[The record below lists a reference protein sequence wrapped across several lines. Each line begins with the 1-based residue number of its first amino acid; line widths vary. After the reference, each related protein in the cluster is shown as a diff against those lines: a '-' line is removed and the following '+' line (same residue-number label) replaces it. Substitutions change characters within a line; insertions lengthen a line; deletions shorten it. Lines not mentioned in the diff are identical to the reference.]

1 MTDLASTHMRKG
13 PPKPSDAVDRI
24 TLNTV
29 AHEMRDPVDIGD
41 ALSVLAQTGEA
52 VTVYPHGGDFTMARI
67 AAIDADRAT
76 FTLDL
81 AQHGVLDEGRA
92 CFVASLGGNAKIQF
106 ELDAGWTIP
115 PGAGKLANLIELP
128 LPAAC
133 LVLNRRAEPRLDTPV
148 GVNYSARFTV
158 LGKVFEMP
166 LYDFS
171 RGGVGLRATPEQAFE
186 LYVGKKLDGV
196 ALELGHAL
204 AISADL
210 EVRLLRPF
218 RTFLL
223 GQQVQVGCRI
233 STITMQM
240 RQGLDRAVSTVQR
253 RK

>member
-1 MTDLASTHMRKG
+1 MTDLAFLSMRKG

-29 AHEMRDPVDIGD
+29 AHEMRDPFDIGD
-41 ALSVLAQTGEA
+41 ALSTLALSGEA
-52 VTVYPHGGDFTMARI
+52 VTVYPPGRELVMARI
-67 AAIDADRAT
+67 DHIDAERGIL
-76 FTLDL
+76 TLEL
-81 AQHGVLDEGRA
+81 AEDTVLDEGRT

-106 ELDAGWTIP
+106 ELDADWAVL
-115 PGAGKLANLIELP
+115 PGHARLVELP

-133 LVLNRRAEPRLDTPV
+133 LVLNRRAEPRMDTPV
-148 GVNYSARFTV
+148 GVSYSAGFTV
-158 LGKVFEMP
+158 LGKQFEMP

-186 LYVGKKLDGV
+186 LYVGKKLEGV
-196 ALELGHAL
+196 RLELGHSL

-233 STITMQM
+233 SNITMQM
-240 RQGLDRAVSTVQR
+240 RQGLDRAVNTAQK

>member
-1 MTDLASTHMRKG
+1 VTDLSFMPLRKG
-13 PPKPSDAVDRI
+13 PPKLSDAVGRL
-24 TLNTV
+24 TLNTA
-29 AHEMRDPVDIGD
+29 AHEMRDPRDIGD
-41 ALSVLAQTGEA
+41 TLSMLAHTGEA
-52 VTVYPHGGDFTMARI
+52 VTVYPPGRDLVMARI
-67 AAIDADRAT
+67 ATVAPERGT

-81 AQHGVLDEGRA
+81 AEDSLLDEGRA

-106 ELDAGWTIP
+106 ELDAHWTIV
-115 PGAGKLANLIELP
+115 PGDGHLVELP
-128 LPAAC
+128 LPVAC
-133 LVLNRRAEPRLDTPV
+133 LVLNRRAEPRLDTPI
-148 GVNYSARFTV
+148 GVSYSARFMM

-186 LYVGKKLDGV
+186 LYIGKKLEGV
-196 ALELGHAL
+196 ELEFGHVL
-204 AISADL
+204 SIKADL

-233 STITMQM
+233 SNITMQM
-240 RQGLDRAVSTVQR
+240 RQSLDRAVSTAQR

>member
-1 MTDLASTHMRKG
+1 MTDLSFMPMRKG
-13 PPKPSDAVDRI
+13 PPKLSDAVDRI

-29 AHEMRDPVDIGD
+29 AHEMRDPLDIGD
-41 ALSVLAQTGEA
+41 TLSMLAQTGEA
-52 VTVYPHGGDFTMARI
+52 VTVYPHGRDLVMARI
-67 AAIDADRAT
+67 ASIDAERRT

-81 AQHGVLDEGRA
+81 AEDSLLDEGRT

-106 ELDAGWTIP
+106 ELDAEWTIV
-115 PGAGKLANLIELP
+115 PGDGHLVELP
-128 LPAAC
+128 LPVAC

-148 GVNYSARFTV
+148 GINYSARFTM

-171 RGGVGLRATPEQAFE
+171 RGGIGLRATPDQAFE
-186 LYVGKKLDGV
+186 LYVGKKLEGV
-196 ALELGHAL
+196 ELEFGHAL
-204 AISADL
+204 AIQADL

-233 STITMQM
+233 SNITMQM
-240 RQGLDRAVSTVQR
+240 RQGLDRAVNTAQR

>member
-1 MTDLASTHMRKG
+1 VTDLSFMPMRKG
-13 PPKPSDAVDRI
+13 PPKLSDAVDRI

-29 AHEMRDPVDIGD
+29 AHEMRDALDIGD
-41 ALSVLAQTGEA
+41 TLSLLAQSGKA
-52 VTVYPHGGDFTMARI
+52 VTVYPPGRDLVMARI
-67 AAIDADRAT
+67 AAVDAERRT

-81 AQHGVLDEGRA
+81 LEDSLLDEGRA

-106 ELDAGWTIP
+106 ELDAHWTIV
-115 PGAGKLANLIELP
+115 PGAGHLVELP
-128 LPAAC
+128 VPEAC

-148 GVNYSARFTV
+148 GINYSARFMM
-158 LGKVFEMP
+158 LGKVFELP

-171 RGGVGLRATPEQAFE
+171 RGGVGLRATPDQAYE
-186 LYVGKKLDGV
+186 LYIGKKLEGV
-196 ALELGHAL
+196 ELEFGHAL
-204 AISADL
+204 AIKADL

-233 STITMQM
+233 SNITMQM
-240 RQGLDRAVSTVQR
+240 RQSLDRAVTTVQR